1 MARRIPRDPIYRG
14 CRFSAETIETC
25 VRWYITYRLSYRDL
39 AEMMAERAIVVS
51 HTTIMRW
58 VLRYVPEYEQRWSR
72 FARSPGSSWR
82 MDETAVSVRGGRH
95 YLYRAVDRRGK
106 SVASL
111 LRNDR
116 SMEAAQA
123 FFRAAVSQDGVSWP
137 EKINVDG
144 NSATHRGLRLL
155 AEEDHRWRA
164 VEVRARRYL
173 NNVVEQDH
181 RAIKQRCAPMLGL
194 KSFRSAAITLAG
206 IELAH
211 RIRKQQYLVP
221 MGEGGQARSL
231 KDSWAAAL
239 RDSDVSVHGA
249 SARSASMHQNST
261 ARAGGQR
268 TLPRV
273 DGQVRYPRK
282 IFLGGGLY
290 LLLHPQGGRYW
301 HYQYRYGDKRK
312 TLSLGT
318 YPDVPTALAQARH
331 RAARKMLAA
340 GVDPSLRRGELRRMD
355 GGRPLAAV
363 EVVGKRLQAA

>member
-1 MARRIPRDPIYRG
+1 MARRIPRDPIYSG

-39 AEMMAERAIVVS
+39 AAMMAERGIVVS
-51 HTTIMRW
+51 HTTILRW
-58 VLRYVPEYEQRWSR
+58 VLRYVPEYERRWAR

-82 MDETAVSVRGGRH
+82 MDETAVAVRGGRH

-111 LRNDR
+111 LCNGRG
-116 SMEAAQA
+116 MQAAQA
-123 FFRAAVSQDGVSWP
+123 FFRAAVSQDGVPWP

-155 AEEDHRWRA
+155 ADEDHRWRG
-164 VEVRARRYL
+164 VEVRVRRYL

-211 RIRKQQYLVP
+211 RIRKRQYSVP
-221 MGEGGQARSL
+221 MGEGGKARSL

-239 RDSDVSVHGA
+239 RESKGPVRGA
-249 SARSASMHQNST
+249 SDLKSPMHQNST
-261 ARAGGQR
+261 RSRGWPSERARLEGR
-268 TLPRV
+268 
-273 DGQVRYPRK
+273 VRYPRK
-282 IFLGGGLY
+282 TFLGGGLY
-290 LLLHPQGGRYW
+290 LLVHPQGGRYW

-318 YPDVPTALAQARH
+318 YPDVPAALAQARH
-331 RAARKMLAA
+331 RAARRMLAA
-340 GVDPSLRRGELRRMD
+340 GVDPSLQRRELRRM
-355 GGRPLAAV
+355 GGGSPAGAA
-363 EVVGKRLQAA
+363 EALGIGLQAA